1 MRILCRSQMILSRE
15 FFFLNEKSNSPGKQ
29 KGWNTEERDLDLS
42 NQKHKIQYEYADC
55 KVTVIEKRPEKH
67 SFYTRE

>member
-1 MRILCRSQMILSRE
+1 MKRV
-15 FFFLNEKSNSPGKQ
+15 NSPGKQ